1 MPAWAERPVRS
12 LLEIR
17 REALVVQRWD
27 NSCGA
32 AALATVL
39 RYYKGVPTDEEA
51 VARGMLRQ
59 TDALRVRVRGG
70 FSLLDMQRYLARI
83 GLQGD
88 GYTRMRLADL
98 AQRTP
103 MIVPITLNGYPH
115 FIVIRR
121 VTTTGVNIGDPSF
134 GNYEM
139 AASAFA
145 ATWKG
150 IGFEITQGSGEPR
163 HERTD
168 NRRSVV
174 RGRDD
179 LQRPDQPGVAAQ
191 DRGAGGDDRTPAAT
205 HRAAGA

>member
-1 MPAWAERPVRS
+1 MIASCGGRSWTCPFLPSLCLRALILLLACQLCIRPAWAERPVRS

-17 REALVVQRWD
+17 REALVTQRWD

-59 TDALRVRVRGG
+59 TDPLRVRVRGG

-88 GYTRMRLADL
+88 GYVRMTLADL
-98 AQRTP
+98 AQRAP
-103 MIVPITLNGYPH
+103 MIVPITLSGYPH
-115 FIVIRR
+115 FVVVRR
-121 VTTTGVNIGDPSF
+121 VATTGVNIGDPSF

-139 AASAFA
+139 DQSTFA
-145 ATWKG
+145 AHWKG
-150 IGFEITQGSGEPR
+150 VGFGIQ
-163 HERTD
+163 
-168 NRRSVV
+168 
-174 RGRDD
+174 
-179 LQRPDQPGVAAQ
+179 
-191 DRGAGGDDRTPAAT
+191 
-205 HRAAGA
+205 

>member
-1 MPAWAERPVRS
+1 MSIAQGGRSWICPFVPFPGPQVLILALACQLLALPARAEHPVRS

-17 REALVVQRWD
+17 REALVTQRWD

-39 RYYKGVPTDEEA
+39 RYYKGVSTDEEA

-59 TDALRVRVRGG
+59 TDPLRVRVRGG

-88 GYTRMRLADL
+88 GYTRMTLADL

-115 FIVIRR
+115 FVVIRR
-121 VTTTGVNIGDPSF
+121 VGTTGVNIGDPSF

-139 AASAFA
+139 DRSAFA
-145 ATWKG
+145 AKWKG
-150 IGFEITQGSGEPR
+150 IGFEIK
-163 HERTD
+163 
-168 NRRSVV
+168 
-174 RGRDD
+174 
-179 LQRPDQPGVAAQ
+179 
-191 DRGAGGDDRTPAAT
+191 
-205 HRAAGA
+205 

>member
-1 MPAWAERPVRS
+1 MTVFHGGRSPTCPFPAWYRKRCLVLALACQLAATPAWAERPVRS

-59 TDALRVRVRGG
+59 TDPLRVRVRGG

-88 GYTRMRLADL
+88 GYTRMTLADL
-98 AQRTP
+98 AQGVP
-103 MIVPITLNGYPH
+103 MIVPINLNGYPH
-115 FIVIRR
+115 FVVVRR
-121 VTTTGVNIGDPSF
+121 VAATGVNIGDPGF
-134 GNYEM
+134 GNYEVEQ
-139 AASAFA
+139 SVFA
-145 ATWKG
+145 AQWKG
-150 IGFEITQGSGEPR
+150 VGFGIR
-163 HERTD
+163 
-168 NRRSVV
+168 
-174 RGRDD
+174 
-179 LQRPDQPGVAAQ
+179 
-191 DRGAGGDDRTPAAT
+191 
-205 HRAAGA
+205 

>member
-1 MPAWAERPVRS
+1 MSMSQEGGPRIRPFPVYLRHLLLALACQLPALPASAERPVRS

-17 REALVVQRWD
+17 REALVAQHWD

-59 TDALRVRVRGG
+59 TDPLRVRVRGG

-83 GLQGD
+83 GLQGE
-88 GYTRMRLADL
+88 GYARMTLADL
-98 AQRTP
+98 GERAP
-103 MIVPITLNGYPH
+103 MIVPLTLNGFPH
-115 FIVIRR
+115 FVVVRR
-121 VTTTGVNIGDPSF
+121 VGATGVNIGDPSF

-139 AASAFA
+139 DKSAFA

-150 IGFEITQGSGEPR
+150 VGFGIR
-163 HERTD
+163 
-168 NRRSVV
+168 
-174 RGRDD
+174 
-179 LQRPDQPGVAAQ
+179 
-191 DRGAGGDDRTPAAT
+191 
-205 HRAAGA
+205 

>member
-1 MPAWAERPVRS
+1 MIASCGGRSRTCPFLSSFCLRALILALACQLYVLPAWAERPVRS

-17 REALVVQRWD
+17 REALVTQRWD

-59 TDALRVRVRGG
+59 TDPLRVRVRGG

-88 GYTRMRLADL
+88 GYARMTLADL
-98 AQRTP
+98 AQRAP

-115 FIVIRR
+115 FVVVRR
-121 VTTTGVNIGDPSF
+121 VATMGVNIGDPSF

-139 AASAFA
+139 DQSTFA
-145 ATWKG
+145 AHWKG
-150 IGFEITQGSGEPR
+150 VGFGIQ
-163 HERTD
+163 
-168 NRRSVV
+168 
-174 RGRDD
+174 
-179 LQRPDQPGVAAQ
+179 
-191 DRGAGGDDRTPAAT
+191 
-205 HRAAGA
+205 